1 MNDNISDKDK
11 KDWQTFISSKEKIV
25 DKDFKNQKKNLLKI
39 KSIDLHGYTLE
50 QANIAIEQFI
60 LKAFNERVSKLIVVT
75 GKGIHSDVEKN
86 PYVSKDLSI
95 LKYSVPEFIN
105 NNQNLMRVIN
115 DIQDASVEDGGSG
128 AFYIFLKK
136 NYDYLVIL
144 ISKKWEYLGKII
156 FIFFNLYREWR
167 SKF

>member
-25 DKDFKNQKKNLLKI
+25 DKDFKPQIKNHLKVR
-39 KSIDLHGYTLE
+39 SLDLHGYTLE
-50 QANIAIEQFI
+50 QANNAIEQFI
-60 LKAFNERVSKLIVVT
+60 LKAFEEGVSKLIVVT
-75 GKGIHSDVEKN
+75 GKGIHSDVEKD

-115 DIQDASVEDGGSG
+115 DIQDATIEDGGSG
-128 AFYIFLKK
+128 AFYILLKK
-136 NYDYLVIL
+136 N
-144 ISKKWEYLGKII
+144 
-156 FIFFNLYREWR
+156 R
-167 SKF
+167 SIK